1 MDEWVRRNRM
11 VLFALVA
18 VVVLGGVLLIQRG
31 RRQPAPIL
39 LATATAPPSG
49 PQSTVT
55 PSPLR
60 VYVSGAVQS
69 PDVYTL
75 PPASIAKDAVL
86 AAGGPAPDADLDRIN
101 LATELVDG
109 QHVHVPHLGEEDPPV
124 EWPSAQRSVGIGINI
139 NTADAAT
146 LETLPGIGPALAQ
159 RIIDY
164 RETKGPFVRPE
175 DVMDVAGVGPAIF
188 AQIEDLI
195 STE

>member
-1 MDEWVRRNRM
+1 MDEWVRRNRV
-11 VLFALVA
+11 VLFALVTIMVMA
-18 VVVLGGVLLIQRG
+18 GVLLIQSG

-39 LATATAPPSG
+39 LSTATAPSAPEAK
-49 PQSTVT
+49 VT

-109 QHVHVPHLGEEDPPV
+109 QHVYVPHLEETDLPSV
-124 EWPSAQRSVGIGINI
+124 EWPSAQRSVDVRINI
-139 NTADAAT
+139 NTADATA
-146 LETLPGIGPALAQ
+146 LESLPGIGPALAQ

-164 RETKGPFVRPE
+164 REGNGPFAQPE
-175 DVMDVAGVGPAIF
+175 DVMNVAGVGPAIF
-188 AQIEDLI
+188 AKIEDSI
-195 STE
+195 STK

>member
-11 VLFALVA
+11 VLFSFVV
-18 VVVLGGVLLIQRG
+18 VVVLGGVLLIQWG
-31 RRQPAPIL
+31 QRRPVPIL
-39 LATATAPPSG
+39 LTTVTPPPST
-49 PQSTVT
+49 PQPTAT

-109 QHVHVPHLGEEDPPV
+109 QQVHVPHLGEEEPPV

-164 RETKGPFVRPE
+164 REANGPFVRPE
-175 DVMDVAGVGPAIF
+175 DVMNVSGVGPAIF